1 MKGVEKMLREARS
14 RMRMDSKTGEC
25 FWTVRGVWQECPFS
39 PLLLNILIAGL
50 EEEMGRMR

>member
-39 PLLLNILIAGL
+39 PLLLNILIADL